1 MPTYEQEKIDMKIAI
16 TSTGP
21 TLDSPVDPRFG
32 RCACFVIVQTDDM
45 SFETFDNESIAL
57 GGGAGIQS
65 AQFVSSKGVDT
76 VITGNCGPKALQT
89 LSAAEIEVFVG
100 QSGTVREVI
109 EKYNRGNLK
118 SIDTPNVTDHYG
130 MGSGADMNQ
139 WMRKG
144 CGRGMGM
151 GRGIGMGRG
160 MSGSTWNVT
169 GQSGATMLSKEEK
182 LKRLKDQAN
191 ELRQQIEDLESS
203 MKALEEK

>member
-1 MPTYEQEKIDMKIAI
+1 MKIAV

-21 TLDSPVDPRFG
+21 TLDDPVDPRFG
-32 RCACFVIVQTDDM
+32 RCAYFVIVETHAM
-45 SFETFDNESIAL
+45 SFEAFDNESISL

-65 AQFVSSKGVDT
+65 AQFVASKGIDA
-76 VITGNCGPKALQT
+76 VITGTCGPKAFQT
-89 LSAAEIEVFVG
+89 LSAANIEIFVG

-109 EKYNRGNLK
+109 EKYKRGN
-118 SIDTPNVTDHYG
+118 ITFTDTRNVTEYYG
-130 MGSGADMNQ
+130 TGSGSDMNP

-144 CGRGMGM
+144 CGGGMGLGRGMGM
-151 GRGIGMGRG
+151 GRG
-160 MSGSTWNVT
+160 MSRSTWNIS